1 MSDPT
6 FDFTGARVLV
16 TGARSGIGAALAL
29 AFAEAGAELIVTG
42 TRSSAA
48 DYDAPVPGT
57 YRRCRMTES
66 GDIDDLAGFVDAEL
80 GALDV
85 LVNNAERT
93 CRADAT
99 STTPTCSPSRC
110 RSTW

>member
-42 TRSSAA
+42 TRSARPTTARRFRGPTAA
-48 DYDAPVPGT
+48 VG
-57 YRRCRMTES
+57 
-66 GDIDDLAGFVDAEL
+66 
-80 GALDV
+80 
-85 LVNNAERT
+85 
-93 CRADAT
+93 
-99 STTPTCSPSRC
+99 
-110 RSTW
+110 